1 MNGFASSPLG
11 VEDRA
16 VAPQGA
22 LNRGRTLAARVTQVH
37 DAATQLDDLPMLT
50 GLLHHIDIFAAV
62 SLVPFVPFDVPGPAV
77 PLHAG
82 TVLIE
87 GESRDHAV
95 DDVPVGG
102 DGAEHF
108 GGHVADPQTVRVVGE
123 DGIRLS
129 GRDPGVE
136 GARAVPDSRRREPD
150 DTRGLEAVEAI
161 VHRVRRRRNDDL
173 TPRGDALHHACQ
185 IRKRIPVRARRVR
198 NHGCERD
205 AVRRN
210 NSSVSVYADDIRFV
224 CQAEVR

>member
-129 GRDPGVE
+129 GRDP
-136 GARAVPDSRRREPD
+136 
-150 DTRGLEAVEAI
+150 
-161 VHRVRRRRNDDL
+161 
-173 TPRGDALHHACQ
+173 
-185 IRKRIPVRARRVR
+185 
-198 NHGCERD
+198 
-205 AVRRN
+205 
-210 NSSVSVYADDIRFV
+210 
-224 CQAEVR
+224 